1 MKVDPEKCIGC
12 ELCVPVCPVGAIFM
26 EDDVAKVNE
35 DECTECSACYRSEIC
50 AVDALVETP
59 AKDMPWPRVIRAVL
73 SNPRVE
79 SPDTRVP
86 GRGTEEVKTNEV
98 SGRVGPGFAGLA
110 IELGRPGVGTRMSDV
125 QKVTMAMAE
134 MGAAFEAENPVTQWI
149 TDLKTGKLRDDILNE
164 KSLSAIVECGFPI
177 GKFKAAVER
186 LREVVK
192 ELNTVCSVVSA
203 VKVSKDGSLAT
214 DPIFKELGITPRP
227 NSKNNVGLGRPLFK
241 FEEVE

>member
-1 MKVDPEKCIGC
+1 MKVNPEECIGC
-12 ELCVPVCPVGAIFM
+12 ELCVPVCPVGAIYM
-26 EDDVAKVNE
+26 EEDVAKVNE
-35 DECTECSACYRSEIC
+35 DECTECNACHRSEIC
-50 AVDALVETP
+50 PVDAFVPTP
-59 AKDMPWPRVIRAVL
+59 ASEMPWPRVVRAVL

-98 SGRVGPGFAGLA
+98 SGRAKPGFAGLA
-110 IELGRPGVGTRMSDV
+110 IELGRPGVGTRMYDV

-134 MGAAFEAENPVTQWI
+134 MGATFEAENPVTVWI
-149 TDLKTGKLRDDILNE
+149 TDQKTGKLREDILNE

-177 GKFKAAVER
+177 DKFKAAVER

-192 ELNTVCSVVSA
+192 ELDTVCSVVSA
-203 VKVSKDGSLAT
+203 VKLAKDGSIPT

-241 FEEVE
+241 FEEVK